1 MHSDA
6 LRCTPTHSDALSA
19 QSDTLSSH
27 LLSMREAISGN
38 QRPSASSH
46 LLSMR
51 EAISGNQRPSASS
64 HLLELRLACGLGA
77 RRLLQAR
84 TRRRELLLGGVCD
97 RLGAPLLVSELLRAC
112 LQLLARVLQLDQ
124 AMLCLRLQM
133 LVVAQMALI
142 FRESARSAHLK
153 LVVALLARGAAAAHL
168 AQRARQAGSRLLQD
182 RAR

>member
-1 MHSDA
+1 MA
-6 LRCTPTHSDALSA
+6 IRRTPTHSDALSA

-27 LLSMREAISGN
+27 LL
-38 QRPSASSH
+38 
-46 LLSMR
+46 
-51 EAISGNQRPSASS
+51 
-64 HLLELRLACGLGA
+64 ELRLACGLGV

-97 RLGAPLLVSELLRAC
+97 RLGAPFLLGELLRAC

-124 AMLCLRLQM
+124 ATLRLRLQM

-182 RAR
+182 RAHIAGQPSGAVAGTSLGLVLAG